1 MRRIAALGGLGL
13 DQLAHARRHLIAGSL
28 PDQQVLGLHTHKSID
43 QRQDHA
49 HCDRCDV
56 LEDLAALAGLLIAK
70 PMFASSL
77 SGHHCLVLS
86 DGYYEWREVGVHKQP
101 YRILLKTGEPS
112 RWRHL
117 RARADDTQN
126 EPRHLQR
133 TRRQAPP
140 NAASI
145 ASAAA
150 RSSRLKR

>member
-43 QRQDHA
+43 PRQDHA

-77 SGHHCLVLS
+77 RGHHYLVLT
-86 DGYYEWREVGVHKQP
+86 DGFYEWREVGVHKQP

-117 RARADDTQN
+117 REPTTPKMNRVIFN
-126 EPRHLQR
+126 EP
-133 TRRQAPP
+133 
-140 NAASI
+140 
-145 ASAAA
+145 AA
-150 RSSRLKR
+150 RRRLSPLPLPRPRRGRRA

>member
-77 SGHHCLVLS
+77 RGHHYLVLT
-86 DGYYEWREVGVHKQP
+86 DGYYRAPHP
-101 YRILLKTGEPS
+101 SSHNSHIFTYRNSDLSYIIARTQYLLALAE
-112 RWRHL
+112 
-117 RARADDTQN
+117 
-126 EPRHLQR
+126 R
-133 TRRQAPP
+133 TEFTCAQ
-140 NAASI
+140 
-145 ASAAA
+145 
-150 RSSRLKR
+150 